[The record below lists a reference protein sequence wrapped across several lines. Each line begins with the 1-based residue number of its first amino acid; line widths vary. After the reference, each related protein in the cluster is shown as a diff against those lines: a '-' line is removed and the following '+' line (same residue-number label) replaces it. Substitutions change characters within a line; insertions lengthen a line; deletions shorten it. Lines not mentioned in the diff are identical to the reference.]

1 MTIKDK
7 YIMSHPYEKIE
18 CYHCGHVMNI
28 NSRLVYQDRFFIT
41 QCTKCKKSLSY
52 DTFTFPLYL
61 GWFQ

>member
-41 QCTKCKKSLSY
+41 QCTKCKKA
-52 DTFTFPLYL
+52 
-61 GWFQ
+61 